1 MKIRTHQFVWAL
13 FLLVAGAFLLLKN
26 NGVLRDFGDAIWGGV
41 FALMGLGFLA
51 WFLLDRQRHWRA
63 IAGFPLLASGVIIL
77 FAWRGINLGDW
88 QAAII
93 LLGLALGFWTA
104 LLTHDDNW
112 WALIPA
118 GVLTLMAVLT
128 GFQARL
134 NEAVWLGAFL
144 IGLGVVFWLLYLLRL
159 GQQDTGWAA
168 VPAAAFFLIGLVTLA
183 TAFKLTGLAAQ
194 WWPAALVIG
203 GAAMLLL
210 AVGRSG
216 LLTPLTP
223 TEDTGSAFSA
233 PGTAADHPVAPA
245 AGTAPAT
252 PRPPAPA
259 VDIYT
264 LLEQQPQAEPAAA
277 PESSEPGSED

>member
-1 MKIRTHQFVWAL
+1 MKIRTHQLVWAF
-13 FLLVAGAFLLLKN
+13 FLVVAGAFLLLKN

-63 IAGFPLLASGVIIL
+63 IAGFPLFASGVIIL
-77 FAWRGINLGDW
+77 FAWRGVNLGDW

-134 NEAVWLGAFL
+134 NEAVWFGAFL

-159 GQQDTGWAA
+159 GQQDVGWAA
-168 VPAAAFFLIGLVTLA
+168 APAAAFFLIGLVTLA

-210 AVGRSG
+210 AVSRSG
-216 LLTPLTP
+216 LLAPLAP
-223 TEDTGSAFSA
+223 TEDAGSALGVPQSD
-233 PGTAADHPVAPA
+233 ADHPVTAISTAAAAAPR
-245 AGTAPAT
+245 APE
-252 PRPPAPA
+252 PV

-264 LLEQQPQAEPAAA
+264 LLEQQPQAEPSAA
-277 PESSEPGSED
+277 PESSESAGED